1 MENKMLDSCKG
12 NNEKEG
18 RGVSHG
24 KIILMGEHSVVYG
37 YPSIAVPLPDIQ
49 AVCRVTGSEDSFVH
63 RSEDPLSTA
72 VYSALKYIDKLNW
85 KIKYDVTSDIPARR
99 GMGSSAAVSIAAVR
113 GVFDYF
119 NIQLQEE
126 VLESLVNEAEI
137 IAHGTPS
144 GLDARTCLS
153 DKAVKFIKGKGFENI
168 DLNLKA
174 ELIIAD
180 TGIYGNTGEAVGKIR
195 NMGKKASPMLARLGN
210 LTEETE
216 EYIRKKDIINI
227 GRNMVKADEELGKL
241 GITVKKSDLLV
252 KAALDE
258 GAYGAKISGGG
269 LGGCIIALV
278 EKGEISEKIRMKLI
292 KEGAVE
298 VWTTTL

>member
-168 DLNLKA
+168 DLNLKT

-195 NMGKKASPMLARLGN
+195 NMGKKASPMLARLGK